1 MGASLVLA
9 VVLLAGCGSS
19 TGGSA
24 PTSSTGG
31 AATGRTATEVPSVAS
46 GSTLLATFHTD
57 TPSSSGPGEPSTGVV
72 PATWHGAPSVLPVIG
87 SRDNWIDVRLAQRP
101 NGSTAWVPATSV
113 SYTSTPY
120 RIEVSLAST
129 RLELFDSNRLVLSAP
144 AGVGISQSPTPVGA
158 YFVAFLAQPASAG
171 YGPFV
176 MVTSA
181 HSDAITDWEESGD
194 AMIAIHGPLGA
205 GAAIGTTG
213 ARVSHGCVRLQLT
226 DLAQLRVV
234 PVGSPVDIVAG

>member
-1 MGASLVLA
+1 VGGSLLLT

-19 TGGSA
+19 GGGSA
-24 PTSSTGG
+24 ASTSTTGIPAG
-31 AATGRTATEVPSVAS
+31 RAATQVPSVAP

-57 TPSSSGPGEPSTGVV
+57 TPSSTGPGEAATGVV
-72 PATWHGAPSVLPVIG
+72 PASWHGAPSVLPVIA

-113 SYTSTPY
+113 SYSSTPY
-120 RIEVSLAST
+120 RIVVSLAST
-129 RLELFDSNRLVLSAP
+129 HLELFRANKLVLSAP
-144 AGVGISQSPTPVGA
+144 AGVGVPQSPTPTGA
-158 YFVAFLAQPASAG
+158 YFLAFLAQPASAG

-181 HSDAITDWEESGD
+181 HSNAITDFEESGD

-234 PVGSPVDIVAG
+234 PVGSPVTIVAG